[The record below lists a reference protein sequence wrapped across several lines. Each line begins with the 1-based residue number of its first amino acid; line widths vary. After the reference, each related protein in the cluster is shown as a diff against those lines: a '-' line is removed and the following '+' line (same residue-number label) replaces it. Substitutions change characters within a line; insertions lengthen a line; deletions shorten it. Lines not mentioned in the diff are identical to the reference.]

1 MKLIITESQMY
12 KIVRRLNEG
21 SSKEDK
27 VKKIQQFL
35 VDNKYDLGDY
45 GENGDGVDGKYGSLT
60 KKAVEE
66 FQRKNGLEDDGKVG
80 PITAK
85 AMGSQIEP
93 VFNKKSKDSES
104 KELEKDETPN
114 DKVTKIESTGD
125 WVKESGKR
133 YTYHLP
139 SDYQNKKVHLL
150 FAGND
155 SSTSTPCPSRY
166 KSQIESSGVLNNVI
180 FVVTDYQNNLSNA
193 KEFIKN
199 KFGKNISSIAGF
211 SAGGYDAWD
220 VAGDSSYQLVGL
232 IDPSTPE
239 SKKYSSSKSV
249 FSSNA
254 YMVCNPGNWGYYKG
268 IQGRLKEFCNNQ
280 SSRIKCN
287 KRGHWDNLN
296 EFYSLFGDKLK

>member
-1 MKLIITESQMY
+1 MKLVITESQMY

-35 VDNKYDLGDY
+35 VDNGYDLGDY
-45 GENGDGVDGKYGSLT
+45 GNNEDGIDGEYGGLT

-66 FQRKNGLEDDGKVG
+66 FQRKKGLDVDGKVG
-80 PITAK
+80 PKTAEV
-85 AMGSQIEP
+85 MGVEP
-93 VFNKKSKDSES
+93 VFKKRLKDSES
-104 KELEKDETPN
+104 KEKDETSS
-114 DKVTKIESTGD
+114 DKVTNIESTGD

-180 FVVTDYQNNLSNA
+180 FVVTDYQNSLSNA

-199 KFGKNISSIAGF
+199 KFGKNISSVAGF

-239 SKKYSSSKSV
+239 SKRYSSTKSL
-249 FSSNA
+249 FSSNV
-254 YMVCNPGNWGYYKG
+254 YMVCNFSNWGAYKG
-268 IQGRLKEFCNNQ
+268 IQGRLKEFCDNQ
-280 SSRIKCN
+280 SSRIICN

-296 EFYSLFGDKLK
+296 EFYILHGDKLK